1 MDVCSATFMTWGTPL
16 FAWLTSGQTE
26 DMTMQN
32 DGATVETLDDLL
44 ADLTFPAEK
53 WEVTTCADVRGAP
66 AQIRRR
72 LYDLPCRTF
81 DSAEDVA
88 EAL

>member
-1 MDVCSATFMTWGTPL
+1 MTT
-16 FAWLTSGQTE
+16 
-26 DMTMQN
+26 QN
-32 DGATVETLDDLL
+32 DGATVDETLDDLL

-88 EAL
+88 DAL